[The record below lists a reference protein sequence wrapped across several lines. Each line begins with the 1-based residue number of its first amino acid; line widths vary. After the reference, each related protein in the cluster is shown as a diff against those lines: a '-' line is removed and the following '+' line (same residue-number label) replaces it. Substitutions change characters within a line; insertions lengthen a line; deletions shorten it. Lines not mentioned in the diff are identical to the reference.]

1 LTFGS
6 RFILILCK
14 LCCLLL
20 FVNIAAAS
28 GECCKKVRITGTTN
42 KDEFYQEI
50 MGDFEIYQKYSQL
63 DYTNNPVVK
72 HDFAKG
78 SFPVYSH
85 EMFVNDPDTTDKF
98 AYLYFYYNLEP
109 RNDEIEC
116 PEGCWIISK

>member
-1 LTFGS
+1 
-6 RFILILCK
+6 
-14 LCCLLL
+14 
-20 FVNIAAAS
+20 
-28 GECCKKVRITGTTN
+28 
-42 KDEFYQEI
+42 